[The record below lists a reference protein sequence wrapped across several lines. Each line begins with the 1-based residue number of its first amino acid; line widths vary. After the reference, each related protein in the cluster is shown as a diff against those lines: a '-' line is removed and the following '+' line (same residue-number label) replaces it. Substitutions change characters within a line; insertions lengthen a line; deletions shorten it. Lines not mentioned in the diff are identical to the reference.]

1 VRARCQSPPDWRI
14 VSSVRQGA
22 TQQDGESDAWSARS
36 SGARQL
42 ARDHVWRNVRLLLE
56 TFGVTASMFVAAWW
70 AVLNDLPVV
79 AWLLAVPRGLWIQ
92 RHYCVGHEAAHG
104 KLFPGRPLVNDLFGQ
119 LALFVLLTP
128 LPVFRKIHRFHH
140 GHNRRDLETSALDVI
155 WIRKDTALRRASARA
170 RWFVAV
176 FGCGWFWH
184 GLVSV
189 VLFLGLPLRV
199 AERISPAFR
208 GWTLRERLLSTA
220 AFGVA
225 LMFHATCVVL
235 VGVELGVPLVL
246 PPLVAFSWIYSAQ
259 LYIYHYDTNIGPN
272 VTQHARSLGGS
283 LVGWW
288 LLNLNEHA
296 THHQSPAVVWYALR
310 DLARRENAEKPG
322 EHRRSFAWGIVNQLR
337 GPRIVVRSEQP

>member
-1 VRARCQSPPDWRI
+1 MHQESEAE
-14 VSSVRQGA
+14 G
-22 TQQDGESDAWSARS
+22 GEWSARA
-36 SGARQL
+36 SGARRL
-42 ARDHVWRNVRLLLE
+42 AQDHVRRNVTLLLE
-56 TFGVTASMFVAAWW
+56 TFAATTLMFAAAWW
-70 AVLNDLPVV
+70 ALSNDLPVV

-104 KLFPGRPLVNDLFGQ
+104 KLFPGRPLVNDLIGQ
-119 LALFVLLTP
+119 LALLALLTP

-140 GHNRRDLETSALDVI
+140 GYNRRDLETSALDVI
-155 WIRKDTALRRASARA
+155 WIEKDTPVRRAFARA
-170 RWFVAV
+170 RWFLAA

-184 GLVSV
+184 GLVSI

-208 GWTLRERLLSTA
+208 GWTLRERLLSIA
-220 AFGVA
+220 AFATATLLHVA
-225 LMFHATCVVL
+225 CAVF
-235 VGVELGVPLVL
+235 VGVELWVPLVL
-246 PPLVAFSWIYSAQ
+246 APFVVFSWIYSAQ
-259 LYIYHYDTNIGPN
+259 LYIYHYDTSIGPK
-272 VTQHARSLGGS
+272 VTRHARSLGGPVVS
-283 LVGWW
+283 WW

-310 DLARRENAEKPG
+310 ELARRESVPEPG